1 MNRFSRTSC
10 VVILAVAL
18 FACSPVLA
26 FAADFSVTP
35 LIIDLKANTRDI
47 LKETIGVMNS
57 ANRIGNIY
65 AFVNNTDP
73 ILGREEWKSPSN
85 TDVAD
90 SLANWIEINRA
101 TLALLPE
108 EKKELP
114 LLIQVDRNAKPGIYH
129 ATITFSEGGTRA
141 EAEQNIKNGIS
152 VAINLEVL
160 DDAKEVLE
168 LGSFV
173 SKDTFVS
180 GKEASFSYDIKNIG
194 NRPLSPKGEVRIFNR
209 SGEEV
214 ATLKVNET
222 GEVLDPNGTSQL
234 ASVWNAGSRF
244 GRYKAMLSVEYGGKQ
259 RGMLQDTVFFW
270 LIPWKEILI
279 IFICLLTVMLSFVMY
294 WHNNYSLNQRQRLA
308 HAMVSDFPRNAP
320 AVQHQVYTPAG
331 RPVSI
336 TRPETTVPFVANKNF
351 RPAVMKREISTEA
364 VRIQPKKE
372 ADIGPGNVKKYVV
385 NLKK

>member
-1 MNRFSRTSC
+1 MNRFFSTSF
-10 VVILAVAL
+10 VVSLATAL
-18 FACSPVLA
+18 FVCAPGFAL
-26 FAADFSVTP
+26 AADFSVTP

-57 ANRIGNIY
+57 ANHIGNIY
-65 AFVNNTDP
+65 AFVNNADP
-73 ILGREEWKSPSN
+73 LLGMEEWKSPSN
-85 TDVAD
+85 TDVSG

-114 LLIQVDRNAKPGIYH
+114 LLIQVDMHAKPGIYH
-129 ATITFSEGGTRA
+129 AVITFSEGGTRA

-152 VAINLEVL
+152 VAVNLEVL
-160 DDAKEVLE
+160 DDAKEALE

-214 ATLKVNET
+214 ATITVNEK

-234 ASVWNAGSRF
+234 ASVWKAGSRF
-244 GRYKAMLSVEYGGKQ
+244 GRYKAMLNLEYGNKQ
-259 RGMLQDTVFFW
+259 RGTLQDTIFFW
-270 LIPWKEILI
+270 LIPWKEISI
-279 IFICLLTVMLSFVMY
+279 IFLCLLAVVLSFVMY
-294 WHNNYSLNQRQRLA
+294 WHNSYSLNQRQRLA
-308 HAMVSDFPRNAP
+308 HAVVNGFSPNAP
-320 AVQHQVYTPAG
+320 AVQHQIFTPASK
-331 RPVSI
+331 PVPI
-336 TRPETTVPFVANKNF
+336 ARPEKTVPFVANKNF
-351 RPAVMKREISTEA
+351 RPEAMKREIFADA

-372 ADIGPGNVKKYVV
+372 AGVEVNNPRKYVV
-385 NLKK
+385 NLKN